1 MTFVRVLRTAR
12 VTLTHTFYVDG
23 VATDADGTPTVS
35 IKRLDGTEV
44 AAPSVSHSGVGT
56 GEYSYV
62 FPEQSQVDTLQ
73 GIITAVV
80 AGATIEQTDFIEVV
94 GGFLFGLAEARSMP
108 PALSLA
114 QWPDE
119 VLAQRRI
126 STEMECERI
135 CGQAFVPRFGRV
147 ALSGN
152 NRSTLLLPRSNIRAI
167 RSITLDGAA
176 VAADA
181 YTWTRGGVIAR
192 KVGWWTVGS
201 SNVVVEFEYG
211 MDYPPPDLA
220 DAAMLRLRSR
230 IAQGKSEI
238 PSRAQS
244 YTVQGGGVYR
254 LSMPTREKTGH
265 PDVDGVY
272 EGYTPVEAGFA

>member
-1 MTFVRVLRTAR
+1 MTFVRILRTAR
-12 VTLTHTFYVDG
+12 VTMTHTFYVDG
-23 VATDADGTPTVS
+23 VPTDATGTPTVS

-44 AAPSVSHSGVGT
+44 ATPPASHSGVGT
-56 GEYSYV
+56 GEYTYV
-62 FPEQSQVDTLQ
+62 FPEQSQVDTLE
-73 GIITAVV
+73 GIITADI
-80 AGATIEQTDFIEVV
+80 AGADVEQSDWVEIV
-94 GGFLFGLAEARSMP
+94 GGFLFGLAEARAMP
-108 PALSLA
+108 PALSVQ

-119 VLAQRRI
+119 VLAQKRL
-126 STEMECERI
+126 STELECERI

-147 ALSGN
+147 ALNGN
-152 NRSTLLLPRSNIRAI
+152 NRTALLLPRANIRAI
-167 RSITLDGAA
+167 RSVTLDGTAQA
-176 VAADA
+176 VDSF
-181 YTWTRGGVIAR
+181 TWTKSGVIAR
-192 KVGWWTVGS
+192 RVGWWTLGA

-211 MDYPPPDLA
+211 MEYPPPDLS

-238 PSRAQS
+238 PSRAAS

>member
-1 MTFVRVLRTAR
+1 MTFVRILRTTR
-12 VTLTHTFYVDG
+12 VTMSHTFYVDG
-23 VATDADGTPTVS
+23 VATDATGTPTVS

-44 AAPSVSHSGVGT
+44 ATPSVSHSGVGT
-56 GEYSYV
+56 GTYTYV
-62 FPEQSQVDTLQ
+62 FPEQAQLDTLQ
-73 GIITAVV
+73 AIITATV
-80 AGATIEQTDFIEVV
+80 AGAPIEQSDWVEIV
-94 GGFLFGLAEARSMP
+94 GAFLFGLAEARNMP
-108 PALSLA
+108 PVLSA
-114 QWPDE
+114 VQWPDE

-152 NRSTLLLPRSNIRAI
+152 NRAALVLPRSNIRAV
-167 RSITLDGAA
+167 RSITLDGALQT
-176 VAADA
+176 ADA
-181 YTWTRGGVIAR
+181 YTWTRSGVIAR

-201 SNVVVEFEYG
+201 SNVIVEFEYG
-211 MDYPPPDLA
+211 MDYPPPDLT

-238 PSRAQS
+238 PSRASS